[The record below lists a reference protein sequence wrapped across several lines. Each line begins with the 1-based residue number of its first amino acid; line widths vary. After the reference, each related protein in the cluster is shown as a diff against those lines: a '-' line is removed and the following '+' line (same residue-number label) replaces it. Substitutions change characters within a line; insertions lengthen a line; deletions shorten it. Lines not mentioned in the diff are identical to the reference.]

1 MELDKIQVTSTKI
14 PELVMNSLLDAI
26 NTGKI
31 QVNQELPPERE
42 LSEALGVGRGSLRES
57 LAVLEFMGVIETRG
71 NRKVV
76 IKDAAYF
83 RKALSFVRM
92 SEYTDTFE
100 DFMEFRRSN
109 ELAIVKLACE
119 RATGEDLENIDKC
132 VERLASNPSDYQA
145 DVDFHIELAKASH
158 NMIFATIMDYVN
170 YMILDLRMR
179 FFALPNYHDKTV
191 SAHRRIYEAVKDR
204 DGERAAME
212 MSRHLGIIEAYASE
226 KSEEAASP
234 ED

>member
-1 MELDKIQVTSTKI
+1 MQLDKIQVSSPKV

-31 QVNQELPPERE
+31 KVNDDLPPERE
-42 LSEALGVGRGSLRES
+42 LAEALGVGRGSLRES

-76 IKDAAYF
+76 IKSADYF
-83 RKALSFVRM
+83 QKALSFVHL
-92 SEYTDTFE
+92 SEYADTFE

-109 ELAIVKLACE
+109 EIAIVKLACE
-119 RATGEDLENIDKC
+119 RATEEDLEKIDKC
-132 VERLASNPSDYQA
+132 VKRLDQNPSDFQA
-145 DVDFHIELAKASH
+145 DVDFHIELANASH

-204 DGERAAME
+204 DSERAAIE
-212 MSRHLGIIEAYASE
+212 MSRHLSIIEAYAA
-226 KSEEAASP
+226 EEGSSGSS
-234 ED
+234 DKD